1 MNELVFFEMNKIE
14 MNKVGMKA
22 ASHRRPQIVGAF
34 LAALVL
40 LCLVATGQAPAMA
53 NQQGLG
59 PSLDQTLPNGLR
71 VVVFEDRRAPTALHM
86 VWIKAGSMDEQ
97 IGKTG
102 LAHVLEHMMFK
113 GTKTLAPGEFSRR
126 VAALGGRENA
136 FTSRE
141 FTGYF
146 QQLHKD
152 ALFDVMALEA
162 DRMQNLRFLD
172 EEFVKEILVVME
184 ERRLRTDDSPSG
196 LAYEA
201 LMSRAFV
208 SSSVRHPIVGWM
220 ADLKAL
226 KADDA
231 RQWYDQWYAPNN
243 ATVVVAGDV
252 DAKAVFEHVSKLY
265 KDWAAKPLP
274 TPPSALEPKQLGARE
289 AQVSAPA
296 ENAFFF
302 KAWKAPTLGPT
313 DGPLSTD
320 NPKARDVV
328 ALSVLATLLDHPN
341 FGRLQRS
348 LIRESRRAVSFGTQA
363 DAVSRGP
370 GLFMVEATPATGT
383 GVREVLRDVEAE
395 IAKISSQG
403 VDQDELDLIRLQAK
417 ASQVYKQDS
426 LFSKAME
433 AGRLLTAGRPI
444 SDATDWLKVLDD
456 IRPDDVQRVAASY
469 LREDQ
474 STLIELLPQPVAGAA
489 PRGFSSTPLRH

>member
-14 MNKVGMKA
+14 INKVGMKA

-184 ERRLRTDDSPSG
+184 
-196 LAYEA
+196 
-201 LMSRAFV
+201 
-208 SSSVRHPIVGWM
+208 
-220 ADLKAL
+220 
-226 KADDA
+226 
-231 RQWYDQWYAPNN
+231 
-243 ATVVVAGDV
+243 
-252 DAKAVFEHVSKLY
+252 
-265 KDWAAKPLP
+265 
-274 TPPSALEPKQLGARE
+274 
-289 AQVSAPA
+289 
-296 ENAFFF
+296 
-302 KAWKAPTLGPT
+302 
-313 DGPLSTD
+313 
-320 NPKARDVV
+320 
-328 ALSVLATLLDHPN
+328 
-341 FGRLQRS
+341 
-348 LIRESRRAVSFGTQA
+348 
-363 DAVSRGP
+363 
-370 GLFMVEATPATGT
+370 
-383 GVREVLRDVEAE
+383 
-395 IAKISSQG
+395 
-403 VDQDELDLIRLQAK
+403 
-417 ASQVYKQDS
+417 
-426 LFSKAME
+426 
-433 AGRLLTAGRPI
+433 
-444 SDATDWLKVLDD
+444 
-456 IRPDDVQRVAASY
+456 
-469 LREDQ
+469 
-474 STLIELLPQPVAGAA
+474 
-489 PRGFSSTPLRH
+489 